1 MMGKKSGVATQI
13 KKQQPKAIETHCHGH
28 SLSLAV
34 KDLTSSCDILSNT
47 MATVGEI
54 CVLIKYS
61 PKREKVIGTLDEDI
75 EGELCGSETQKQ
87 KPLSIDKLCT
97 TRWTVRA
104 SCFNKIFER
113 YHALQSLWKVCLSET
128 PEFALVSL
136 DAEPRWKLS
145 IFSLVSY

>member
-1 MMGKKSGVATQI
+1 
-13 KKQQPKAIETHCHGH
+13 
-28 SLSLAV
+28 
-34 KDLTSSCDILSNT
+34 

-61 PKREKVIGTLDEDI
+61 PKREKVLGTLDEDI

-104 SCFNKIFER
+104 SCFNKIFEG

-128 PEFALVSL
+128 LESEVRARIIGCRAQMETFNFFFGLL
-136 DAEPRWKLS
+136 LRHL
-145 IFSLVSY
+145 